1 MTTLRRAALPA
12 SLLLAL
18 AACGSPTAASKAN
31 FEAALDKHY
40 ADHCL
45 FISPSVGLTAY
56 PATIDAATDTS
67 RFDALV
73 SAGLLT
79 ASAASTEH
87 AGVLGIGTTRSESKT
102 YALTDAGRAAFHGD
116 AGAAGGFCAGHYA
129 VASVDGFSAPTA
141 SGGVTVSQVTFTVD
155 PHWQAWV
162 ANPAVQDRYG
172 GQLSQVQRTQDHAT
186 LERMSDGWVVQGDA
200 S

>member
-1 MTTLRRAALPA
+1 MTITRRTALQAALLLSLA
-12 SLLLAL
+12 S
-18 AACGSPTAASKAN
+18 CGSPKAANDAN
-31 FEAALDKHY
+31 FKAALDKHF

-56 PATIDAATDTS
+56 PATIDAATDTT

-87 AGVLGIGTTRSESKT
+87 PGPLGIGTVRSTSKT
-102 YALTDAGRAAFHGD
+102 YALTDTGRSAFHGD
-116 AGAAGGFCAGHYA
+116 AGATGGFCAGHYD
-129 VASVDGFSAPTA
+129 VASVDGFTAPTA
-141 SGGVTVSQVTFTVD
+141 SSGVTVSQVSFTVD
-155 PHWQAWV
+155 PQWQAWV
-162 ANPAVQDRYG
+162 SNPAVQDRYG
-172 GQLSQVQRTQDHAT
+172 AQLSKVQRTQDHAT
-186 LERMSDGWVVQGDA
+186 LVQMDSGWVVQGDA

>member
-1 MTTLRRAALPA
+1 MTIPSRTALQA

-18 AACGSPTAASKAN
+18 ASCGSPKAANDAN
-31 FEAALDKHY
+31 FKTALDKHF

-45 FISPSVGLTAY
+45 FITPSVGLTAY
-56 PATIDAATDTS
+56 PATIDAATDTT

-87 AGVLGIGTTRSESKT
+87 PGPLGIGTTRSESKT
-102 YALTDAGRAAFHGD
+102 YALTDAGRTAFKGK
-116 AGAAGGFCAGHYA
+116 AGANGGFCAGHYD
-129 VASVDGFSAPTA
+129 VASVDSFTAPTA
-141 SGGVTVSQVTFTVD
+141 SGGTTVSQVTFTVD
-155 PHWQAWV
+155 PHWQGWV
-162 ANPAVQDRYG
+162 SNPAVQDRYG
-172 GQLSQVQRTQDHAT
+172 AQLSKVQQTQDHAT
-186 LERMSDGWVVQGDA
+186 LVQMDNGWAVQDDG